1 MFLPSSPEPR
11 EQRPQTPQLAL
22 RVAVLGT
29 VGLCVFA
36 VLVFRL
42 WALQVLAS
50 DTYRARAQAQQVK
63 QVSIPAA
70 RGDIVDLGGSPLV
83 SNRPSLELELD
94 PSLVSSSMARHR
106 IVLRLAKLIGADPRA
121 IWEDVDRQIRLD
133 PLAPVTVARDVDRSV
148 VLYLGE
154 HATRYT
160 GVTVVEGEK
169 RAYPYGRLASHV
181 FGQLSEIT
189 AKELKLPVYQ
199 GYKAGWVIGQNG
211 VEGTYD
217 NWLRGQDGSKRV
229 TIDATG
235 TPLSDQVVR
244 AARSGYRLRL
254 TIDKTVQQEAQQALA
269 AGVRRNKG
277 NGADSGV
284 LIAMDAHTGALRA
297 IASYPNFNPN
307 WFVTPSVK
315 ANRGHLRYLETSK
328 TTPQL
333 NRAITGLYPAAS
345 TFKPF
350 TAIAAVQSGVLPN
363 IYDTIQCSG
372 KIKIKG
378 HVFNNWDPFADMA
391 MSLPTALAQ
400 SCDTYFYEL
409 GYRIYNLDKKQGSP
423 LQLWAGKFGFGKPT
437 GIDIA
442 GESRGILPTQAW
454 REKTYTKETD
464 PTNYQ
469 IDRLWRPGDSV
480 LLAIGQGALEV
491 TPLQIAVGYAA
502 IANGGYVVTPHI
514 GEDVED
520 DTNGTRVIRNLA
532 NNFPRHKIALEPGL
546 LQAIRTGLEEG
557 THDINGT
564 SAPVFSHFLP
574 AVAGKTGTAE
584 KTNEPNT
591 AIFASYAPANDPKI
605 VVVVLI
611 SKGGHGGS
619 AAAPTALD
627 FYSRYF
633 GKTPPS
639 EATLQS
645 FTDQSR

>member
-22 RVAVLGT
+22 RVAVLGAF
-29 VGLCVFA
+29 GLFVFA

-70 RGDIVDLGGSPLV
+70 RGDIVDLGGTPLV
-83 SNRPSLELELD
+83 TNRPSLELELD
-94 PSLVSSSMARHR
+94 PSLISSSMARHR
-106 IVLRLAKLIGADPRA
+106 VVLRLAKLIGADPRA
-121 IWEDVDRQIRLD
+121 VWEDVDRQIRLD

-154 HATRYT
+154 HAAHYT

-169 RAYPYGRLASHV
+169 RTYPFGRLASHI

-189 AKELKLPVYQ
+189 SKELKQPGYQ

-254 TIDKTVQQEAQQALA
+254 TIDKTVQAEAQQALA
-269 AGVRRNKG
+269 NGVKRARA

-284 LIAMDAHTGALRA
+284 LIAMDAQTGALRA
-297 IASYPNFNPN
+297 IASYPNFDPN
-307 WFVTPSVK
+307 WFVSPTTK

-372 KIKIKG
+372 KVKIAG
-378 HVFNNWDPFADMA
+378 HVFNNWDPYADMQ
-391 MSLPTALAQ
+391 MSLPTALSQ
-400 SCDTYFYEL
+400 SCDTYFYQL

-423 LQLWAGKFGFGKPT
+423 EQYWASQFGFGKPT

-442 GESRGILPTQAW
+442 GESQGILPTKAW

-464 PTNYQ
+464 SNYL
-469 IDRLWRPGDSV
+469 IDREWRPGDSV

-491 TPLQIAVGYAA
+491 TPLQIAVAYAA

-514 GEDVED
+514 GEDIED
-520 DTNGTRVIRNLA
+520 TSNGTRVIRNLA
-532 NNFPRHKIALEPGL
+532 NNFPRHKVALEPGL
-546 LQAIRTGLEEG
+546 LQAIRTGLLEG
-557 THDINGT
+557 THDVNGT

-584 KTNEPNT
+584 KTGEPNT
-591 AIFASYAPANDPKI
+591 AIFASYAPANDPKL

-639 EATLQS
+639 EATLNS
-645 FTDQSR
+645 FSDASR